1 MAAVRYEMIRVI
13 RRIAIALG
21 LLFAVP
27 IAYLVAG
34 QIGGMIP
41 SNGDRVQAERGVVV
55 FVETNGIHT
64 GIVVPVSAAGVDW
77 RDLVKAEHLTDP
89 RYAGTHLAFGWGE
102 RQFYLNTPTWADVS
116 ASTVARSALGSDET
130 LVHVDHLPPPIPDE
144 RIRALVLSEEE
155 YRRLSAHIRASF
167 RLDAQGQSQPVE
179 GYGPAD
185 SFYVGRG
192 HYDAFRTCNAWTGD
206 ALRHAGVRIG
216 AWTPYSWS
224 VMGWFKK
231 E

>member
-1 MAAVRYEMIRVI
+1 MIRVL
-13 RRIAIALG
+13 RKLGIALG
-21 LLFAVP
+21 VLLAIP
-27 IAYLVAG
+27 LAYLLAG

-41 SNGDRVQAERGVVV
+41 SNGDWVQAKRGVVV

-77 RDLVKAEHLTDP
+77 RDLVKPEHLGDP

-116 ASTVARSALGSDET
+116 ASTVARSAFGSDET

-144 RIRALVLSEEE
+144 RIRTLVLSDAE
-155 YRRLSAHIRASF
+155 YRRLSAYIRASF
-167 RLDAQGQSQPVE
+167 RLTKAGQSQPVK

-185 SFYVGRG
+185 SFYEGRG
-192 HYDAFRTCNAWTGD
+192 HYDALKTCNAWTGD
-206 ALRHAGVRIG
+206 ALRHAGVKVG
-216 AWTPYSWS
+216 AWTPFSWS
-224 VMGWFKK
+224 VMRWFDSDPG

>member
-1 MAAVRYEMIRVI
+1 MILI
-13 RRIAIALG
+13 LRRLVIALG
-21 LLFAVP
+21 VLLAIPF
-27 IAYLVAG
+27 AYLVAG

-41 SNGDRVQAERGVVV
+41 SNGNWVQAKRGVVV
-55 FVETNGIHT
+55 FVETNGVHT

-77 RDLVKAEHLTDP
+77 RDLVKAEHLADP

-116 ASTVARSALGSDET
+116 ASTVARSAIGSDET
-130 LVHVDHLPPPIPDE
+130 LVHVDHLPPPIPDDHT
-144 RIRALVLSEEE
+144 RTLILSEEE

-167 RLDAQGQSQPVE
+167 RLKNGQSQPVK

-185 SFYVGRG
+185 SFYEGRG

-206 ALRHAGVRIG
+206 ALRHAGVKVG
-216 AWTPYSWS
+216 AWTPFSWN
-224 VMGWFKK
+224 VMRWF
-231 E
+231 EEEPAD